1 MGSKTSKSTHTPQT
15 FPSISSRYTSDD
27 SKFLWMKGKS
37 ELSIIG
43 LKKMSNFT
51 VNMWDFEDKKRKTK
65 GLFAVSSRN
74 GKKLFGVSTDMNQTF
89 VLIFVKIRSARA
101 PSKNSTKTKALKS
114 RSRQSKNDVTI
125 EKHCIQSKA
134 FKDQITLWF
143 CAEVSVNEKFIYIGG
158 AYKDTAVIGV
168 MRFNKSLKPIHFSKL
183 SIGEFKGITT
193 IQRVPSTEI
202 LLAGAWCSI
211 IALTYNHKQGKF
223 KILNIFQNLMQ
234 HSQIIRM
241 AFTGRILYFIGDKSD
256 ELGVIEFYKK
266 IDMHE
271 MIRRENNTKS
281 GKKAQLMDNLIKK
294 MEEKQE
300 NEKDSLEKSD
310 LQDVFGKEKGLVK
323 RLNTMNINN
332 IELPIDGILC
342 IDINSER
349 TMILVCHKKGVDM
362 FLITEK
368 GFISS
373 ECQTNLTSEF
383 FLSFF
388 GDGGFFGIQFESGR
402 FFRLGFLV

>member
-1 MGSKTSKSTHTPQT
+1 M
-15 FPSISSRYTSDD
+15 
-27 SKFLWMKGKS
+27 
-37 ELSIIG
+37 
-43 LKKMSNFT
+43 
-51 VNMWDFEDKKRKTK
+51 
-65 GLFAVSSRN
+65 
-74 GKKLFGVSTDMNQTF
+74 
-89 VLIFVKIRSARA
+89 
-101 PSKNSTKTKALKS
+101 
-114 RSRQSKNDVTI
+114 
-125 EKHCIQSKA
+125 
-134 FKDQITLWF
+134 
-143 CAEVSVNEKFIYIGG
+143 NEKFIYIGG

-294 MEEKQE
+294 MEEK
-300 NEKDSLEKSD
+300 
-310 LQDVFGKEKGLVK
+310 
-323 RLNTMNINN
+323 
-332 IELPIDGILC
+332 
-342 IDINSER
+342 
-349 TMILVCHKKGVDM
+349 
-362 FLITEK
+362 
-368 GFISS
+368 
-373 ECQTNLTSEF
+373 
-383 FLSFF
+383 
-388 GDGGFFGIQFESGR
+388 
-402 FFRLGFLV
+402 